1 MSSSTSSDDE
11 YFIITWS
18 NKYPAAKTSNERWP
32 AVISADGTMKNSLWR
47 GFRLSS
53 KIFKCSPEMWLLQ
66 WWKKKKLFVLISIN
80 KKSIMIKKKTQ
91 GNNSMLQK
99 RIKLVT
105 PVYPEKS
112 WHKHTKWAC
121 YILYQTHY
129 GFKTIFI
136 VYISSQNLVSNIFY
150 DVKLAHNVFPQL
162 IYPRGLHE

>member
-1 MSSSTSSDDE
+1 ME
-11 YFIITWS
+11 
-18 NKYPAAKTSNERWP
+18 
-32 AVISADGTMKNSLWR
+32 LWR
-47 GFRLSS
+47 TLYEEALDWAVRFSNVVQ
-53 KIFKCSPEMWLLQ
+53 KCDYYNDE
-66 WWKKKKLFVLISIN
+66 KKKKLFVLISIN